1 VFGVE
6 VKGELE
12 IGVVDEL
19 TGGVMIEDIIDEFE
33 GVRMDVT
40 REVSEGVK
48 IDEIEGEINGNVD

>member
-33 GVRMDVT
+33 GVRVDVT